1 MILLAITDGVTEA
14 LDNDCNPYGRGRVSA
29 ALSGARELGPK
40 AVVRRI
46 LREVADH
53 AVNGDDRT
61 ALALQFV

>member
-1 MILLAITDGVTEA
+1 MAKPG
-14 LDNDCNPYGRGRVSA
+14 GRVSA